1 LYYKLYYFQ
10 TYFIANSNLMKIYFN
25 DCIQVSEESA
35 NLTVV
40 ENEMI
45 GNL

>member
-1 LYYKLYYFQ
+1 
-10 TYFIANSNLMKIYFN
+10 MEIYFN
-25 DCIQVSEESA
+25 DCAQVSEESM
-35 NLTVV
+35 NLTV

>member
-1 LYYKLYYFQ
+1 
-10 TYFIANSNLMKIYFN
+10 MEIYFN

>member
-1 LYYKLYYFQ
+1 
-10 TYFIANSNLMKIYFN
+10 MEIYFN

-40 ENEMI
+40 KKKKKKMKW
-45 GNL
+45 